1 VLKSDS
7 DVTEDAVEPAST
19 GLAKIFRD
27 LLARYPADER
37 PVIAWPAICGSAV
50 ARRTRPLDFVDG
62 VLRVEVPDKN
72 WKLQLT
78 DLAPRYVA
86 DFSQFVGPKVRFI
99 QFVLPDD
106 PGPADFR

>member
-1 VLKSDS
+1 M
-7 DVTEDAVEPAST
+7 EPAST

-50 ARRTRPLDFVDG
+50 AKRTRPLEFVDG

-72 WKLQLT
+72 WKFQLT

-86 DFSQFVGPKVRFI
+86 DFAQFLGPKVRFI

-106 PGPADFR
+106 SGVWTSSEQQK